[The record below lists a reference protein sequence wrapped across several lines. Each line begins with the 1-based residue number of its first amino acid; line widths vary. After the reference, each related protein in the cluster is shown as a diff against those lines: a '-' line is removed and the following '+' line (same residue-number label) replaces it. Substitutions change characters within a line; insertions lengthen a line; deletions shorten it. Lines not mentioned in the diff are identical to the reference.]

1 MKPTVLIILAGLFA
15 LISGMV
21 VRNLDNSATVQT
33 SVTADLF
40 AKQLPDLSEQA
51 HSLKEWQGKTLIINF
66 WATWC
71 PPCLKE
77 IPEFIAMQKEYA
89 NKNVQFIGIAIDDKQ
104 AVKDYAAKMSI
115 NYPILLATDNGID
128 IARQWGNIIESLPFT
143 VIVNPQGKIIHR
155 QLGEITRI
163 ELETIIK
170 AANE

>member
-1 MKPTVLIILAGLFA
+1 MKPTVLIILAGFFA

-21 VRNLDNSATVQT
+21 VRNFDNSATVQT

-40 AKQLPDLSEQA
+40 AKQLPDLSGQA

-89 NKNVQFIGIAIDDKQ
+89 NKNVQFIGIAVDDKA
-104 AVKDYAAKMSI
+104 AVKDYAVKVSI

-155 QLGEITRI
+155 QLGEMTRT

-170 AANE
+170 VAH

>member
-21 VRNLDNSATVQT
+21 VRNLDNSASVQT

-40 AKQLPDLSEQA
+40 AKQLPDLSGQA

-77 IPEFIAMQKEYA
+77 IPEFMAIQNEYA
-89 NKNVQFIGIAIDDKQ
+89 NKNVQFIGIAVDDKQ
-104 AVKDYAAKMSI
+104 AVTDYAAKVSI

-155 QLGEITRI
+155 QLGEMTRT

-170 AANE
+170 VAH